1 MMTKPGKIP
10 QGGYGEAIGIIVA
23 KIWYPALMRGH
34 HNYGTTYDFPIRIK
48 LIEDWV
54 HQPTE
59 NRKLPEWNVSEF
71 IRCAKELEDEGVA
84 AITTYCGM
92 TGSIQEDLTEVLD
105 IPVFTSNLL
114 QVPFVSRIIG
124 KKKRVGILT
133 ASSEMILKDNKK
145 TLRQCGIDETIPIAV
160 KGMEESDYVEIWRT
174 QYCLDPEKELDK
186 NQYEPGKVEKALVKA
201 TAELISEYPDVG
213 AIVLECTE
221 MPIYAKAI
229 HEATGLLVFD
239 SADLVRYVHSAANKN
254 TYS

>member
-1 MMTKPGKIP
+1 MVPGTH
-10 QGGYGEAIGIIVA
+10 A
-23 KIWYPALMRGH
+23 RH
-34 HNYGTTYDFPIRIK
+34 HNYGTTYNFPIRIK
-48 LIEDWV
+48 LIEDWA
-54 HQPTE
+54 HLPTE
-59 NRKLPEWNVSEF
+59 NRELPEWNVSEF
-71 IRCAKELEDEGVA
+71 IRCAKELEAEGVA

-92 TGSIQEDLTEVLD
+92 TGSIQEDLTEAVD

-133 ASSEMILKDNKK
+133 ASSEMILKENKK

-160 KGMEESDYVEIWRT
+160 KGMEESGYVEIWRT
-174 QYCLDPEKELDK
+174 QYCFDPDKELDK
-186 NQYEPGKVEKALVKA
+186 NQYEPEKVEKVLVKA

-213 AIVLECTE
+213 AMVLECTE

-254 TYS
+254 TYE